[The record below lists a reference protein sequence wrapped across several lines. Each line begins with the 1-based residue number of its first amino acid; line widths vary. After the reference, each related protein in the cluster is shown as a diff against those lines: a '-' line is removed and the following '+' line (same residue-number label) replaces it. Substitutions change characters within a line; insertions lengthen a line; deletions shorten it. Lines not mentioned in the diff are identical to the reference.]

1 MKLHFSTKSFPR
13 SLTVRQIYICSRVLA
28 SLFST
33 KAQTQ
38 PYRPSS
44 SSPRV
49 LALYR
54 RIERVRDPK
63 ASVAPVLEKWVS
75 EGNTVQKEQLQFLVR
90 RMKCYRRFN
99 HALEISHW
107 MTDRRYLPLSPI
119 DTAVRL
125 DLINRIYGSVHA
137 ETYFKKLSDK
147 LKTYH
152 VYGAL
157 LIGYV
162 QENYVQKAEAIMQEM
177 REKGM
182 ATSSFPYNILIN
194 LYAKTGDLKKID
206 ILVQQMETS
215 GIPQDK
221 YTMRNLMAT
230 CVAVSDISEM
240 ERILNQIEENPRLG
254 LDWEVYSIAASGY
267 LKFGSID
274 KALTKLRKMEGM
286 MMTSKR
292 KTVVFNFLLTQ
303 YAETGKKDEL
313 YRVWK
318 TYKPLIESRDTAFGC
333 MIASLSKLDD
343 IEGAEKIF
351 EEWESQCTVYNFRML
366 NSLLIAYCKK
376 GLFEKAEAAVEKAA
390 EGRTPYASTWSVL
403 AMGYKEYN
411 QMSKAVEMLK
421 RALISRNGWKPNPTT
436 LTACLNYLEAQGD
449 AEGMEEII
457 KSLKRSELLTR
468 DIYHRLVRTYI
479 AAGKSVTEVLD
490 QMKIHDF
497 VADEE
502 THKILEAKPSL

>member
-1 MKLHFSTKSFPR
+1 
-13 SLTVRQIYICSRVLA
+13 
-28 SLFST
+28 
-33 KAQTQ
+33 
-38 PYRPSS
+38 
-44 SSPRV
+44 
-49 LALYR
+49 
-54 RIERVRDPK
+54 
-63 ASVAPVLEKWVS
+63 
-75 EGNTVQKEQLQFLVR
+75 
-90 RMKCYRRFN
+90 
-99 HALEISHW
+99 

-254 LDWEVYSIAASGY
+254 LDWEVYSIAA
-267 LKFGSID
+267 
-274 KALTKLRKMEGM
+274 
-286 MMTSKR
+286 
-292 KTVVFNFLLTQ
+292 N
-303 YAETGKKDEL
+303 EL

-411 QMSKAVEMLK
+411 QISKAVEMLK

-479 AAGKSVTEVLD
+479 AAGKSVTAVLD